1 MPHIKFL
8 KAISKDKDLRQTEA
22 TYIHI
27 WKKTSCI
34 RVLKSHQI
42 SVSIWASFMFGRWEG
57 IVVLFLIYSIF
68 ASLGAFRSADCYLF
82 LVEVFRDTF
91 RD

>member
-1 MPHIKFL
+1 MFQSPLPMPHIKFL

-27 WKKTSCI
+27 WKKTSCN

-42 SVSIWASFMFGRWEG
+42 SVSIWASFMFGRYATAPLTTDHVSTLSEDTLNEEG
-57 IVVLFLIYSIF
+57 
-68 ASLGAFRSADCYLF
+68 A
-82 LVEVFRDTF
+82 
-91 RD
+91 